1 MKKVALFFLVVLC
14 VFSLS
19 ACASKENGDL
29 SSTSAPSFTEGD
41 YVIEFNETLLG
52 DEYKTAGNEI
62 KDCDYNISF
71 KDGKFTA
78 YMNFGNSVGGTYS
91 VSGDG
96 VVLCSLKT
104 AIGEYSPEQSI
115 KGEISFK
122 VISESKIK
130 ILSAPDSYDIKI
142 SELKDGKWVLT
153 NEEKSLGFWPLVNG
167 IEFKLSK

>member
-1 MKKVALFFLVVLC
+1 MKKAALFFLVVLC

-19 ACASKENGDL
+19 ACISNEKSDL
-29 SSTSAPSFTEGD
+29 GLNNAPSFTEGD
-41 YVIEFNETLLG
+41 YLIEFNEDLLG

-62 KDCDYNISF
+62 KGCDYKLSF
-71 KDGKFTA
+71 KNGKFTVD
-78 YMNFGNSVGGTYS
+78 MNFGNSVGGTYS

-104 AIGEYSPEQSI
+104 AEGEYSPEQNI

-122 VISESKIK
+122 VVSGSKIK

-142 SELKDGKWVLT
+142 TELKNGEWVLT
-153 NEEKSLGFWPLVNG
+153 SEEKSLGLWPLVNG